1 MNVVNDNI
9 ENQNPDPYAGII
21 RAIRGEFE
29 EVPIRHKLDMAL
41 INMQRQPEEQDY
53 EYAHRMFRIG
63 LDIYNEKYASS
74 LTELTGSPEL
84 VGYEAQLEFMTVD
97 LMERETPNVIL
108 LGEAGVGKTQ
118 TVSKWIYNR
127 KEAGDNQFMVQLN
140 IELMG
145 ALPLSVMVS
154 RFKTLLSDLAYMRE
168 KISEKT
174 KFKLAIFIDEVHKLT
189 LYPADSPASPLV
201 EAMKEDLARGT
212 LPFIGATTASEFN
225 QKMANIEAIERRFE
239 QVIIQ
244 KPTTMEVVK
253 IISMRAKRWSEK
265 PDGHRPVNISH
276 NILKNIVELSGA
288 NMPGT
293 VDPARSLKIMQR
305 AIAQA
310 EYRGADNVEFID
322 VEKAFQQSGVELK
335 SSVTASHVETI
346 IKKRIKGQP
355 LAIEAVLRAVRN
367 SFYFPPKPNQPFMA
381 LLFVGTTG
389 VGKTELAK
397 ALAEAYYGSEDYVV
411 TVNGGDYS
419 RPEDVEALKIFI
431 GDKFA
436 VNQRQLLL
444 LDEIEKMDR
453 TVVLSLMRLID
464 EGKTYDRN
472 GVERSLKRSIIIG
485 TSNLG
490 ATIFDTMKTTLQ
502 LEKYEDPNT
511 LTPELKQ
518 AFADKELDLRDRL
531 IQGDERRDNGFKAEF
546 LERFTEIVAF
556 MPLTR
561 VTLLEIVRMKL
572 DSYIRD
578 MKTFFGVTVSLP
590 PVIDWR
596 KRKSNTMHYVADPVS
611 LYFVLDVMGTK
622 SSTAGVRMI
631 ARWIYKDIGD
641 EISKIL
647 TERPETKAFNIS
659 TNGKASFETNE
670 VLNAGQVVIE
680 SADQF
685 STVADTKTTTNG
697 GVKW

>member
-1 MNVVNDNI
+1 MNGII
-9 ENQNPDPYAGII
+9 ENIKDDNRDPVSEIV
-21 RAIRGEFE
+21 RAIRGEVE
-29 EVPIRHKLDMAL
+29 DVPIRHKLDVAL
-41 INMQRQPEEQDY
+41 ADTQRQSEEQDY
-53 EYAHRMFRIG
+53 DYAHRMFRVG
-63 LDIYNEKYASS
+63 LDIYNEKYANS
-74 LTELTGSPEL
+74 LTELAGSPEL
-84 VGYEAQLEFMTVD
+84 VGYEEQLDFMTVD

-127 KEAGDNQFMVQLN
+127 RKAGDSQFMVQLN

-154 RFKTLLSDLAYMRE
+154 RFKTLLSDLAYMRN
-168 KISEKT
+168 KIAERIN
-174 KFKLAIFIDEVHKLT
+174 FKLAIFIDEIHKLT
-189 LYPADSPASPLV
+189 LYPADSPASPLI

-212 LPFIGATTASEFN
+212 LPFVGATTASEFN
-225 QKMANIEAIERRFE
+225 QKMADIEAIERRFE
-239 QVIIQ
+239 QVVIQ
-244 KPTTMEVVK
+244 KPTPSEVAR
-253 IISMRAKRWSEK
+253 ILNMRAKIWFDN
-265 PDGHRPVNISH
+265 PNGHKKVHVSDDMIS
-276 NILKNIVELSGA
+276 KIVELAGA
-288 NMPGT
+288 NMPET

-305 AIAQA
+305 ALAQA
-310 EYRGADNVEFID
+310 ENRDSQEVEFVDI
-322 VEKAFQQSGVELK
+322 EKAFQQSGVELK
-335 SSVTASHVETI
+335 SSVTASHVEKI
-346 IKKRIKGQP
+346 IRERIKGQP
-355 LAIEAVLRAVRN
+355 LAIEAVVRAVRN
-367 SFYFPPKPNQPFMA
+367 SFYFPPKPNQPFMT

-397 ALAEAYYGSEDYVV
+397 SLAQAYYGSEDYIV

-436 VNQRQLLL
+436 VNKRQLLL

-453 TVVLSLMRLID
+453 IVVLSLMRLID

-502 LEKYEDPNT
+502 LENYTDPNE
-511 LTPELKQ
+511 LTPKLKQ
-518 AFADKELDLRDRL
+518 AFEDKELDLRDRL
-531 IQGDERRDNGFKAEF
+531 TQGDEGRDNGFKPEF
-546 LERFTEIVAF
+546 LERFTEIVPF

-572 DSYIRD
+572 DSYIKD
-578 MKTFFGVTVSLP
+578 MKTIFDITVTLP
-590 PVIDWR
+590 PVVDWS
-596 KRKSNTMHYVADPVS
+596 KRERNKMKYVADPVS

-622 SSTAGVRMI
+622 SSSAGVRMI
-631 ARWIYKDIGD
+631 SRWIYKDIGGEVSRQLSEEPD
-641 EISKIL
+641 IKV
-647 TERPETKAFNIS
+647 FNVK
-659 TNGKASFETNE
+659 TNNKASFETNE
-670 VLNAGQVVIE
+670 MLNAGQVVIE
-680 SADQF
+680 NAGQF
-685 STVADTKTTTNG
+685 SQVSEPKTTSG